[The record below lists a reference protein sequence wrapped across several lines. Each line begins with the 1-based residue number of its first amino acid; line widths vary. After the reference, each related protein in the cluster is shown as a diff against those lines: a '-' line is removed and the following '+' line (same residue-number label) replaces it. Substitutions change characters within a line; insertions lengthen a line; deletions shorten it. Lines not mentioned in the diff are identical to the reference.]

1 MVDNTLFLHNI
12 NELMGISFRIMCE
25 IKLVLAQVCMIPHVL
40 IFMLP
45 RTPLKY
51 EEFSDSGFI
60 CTSKSN
66 EDEYRQEENKINC
79 FGE

>member
-1 MVDNTLFLHNI
+1 MLDEVRMVLKVVNTLFLHYL
-12 NELMGISFRIMCE
+12 NELMGTSFRIMCE

-40 IFMLP
+40 IFTLP
-45 RTPLKY
+45 RTPSKY

-66 EDEYRQEENKINC
+66 KAE
-79 FGE
+79 